1 MGQGNCFFTMNKEE
15 EEEEEEKVEKVEED
29 EIRTRV
35 QSSAPMQ
42 QSCTHRP
49 RQLFFFSF
57 Q

>member
-1 MGQGNCFFTMNKEE
+1 MNK